1 MDSILPIITMAQLQ
15 RQGKDV
21 LAKVQDYAVI
31 QSHGHDRAFVL
42 SPRLGRVLLES
53 GLLEVLKKK
62 AGEKKTTQVT
72 DTQMKGELEG
82 LIGNV
87 LKELSKR

>member
-1 MDSILPIITMAQLQ
+1 MLPIITVTELQ
-15 RQGKDV
+15 KRPGEV
-21 LAKVQDYAVI
+21 LKGIKDYAVI

-42 SPRLGRVLLES
+42 HPSLGRVLLES
-53 GLLEVLKKK
+53 GMLDMLREK
-62 AGEKKTTQVT
+62 AAAQPAAVE
-72 DTQMKGELEG
+72 DTLTG